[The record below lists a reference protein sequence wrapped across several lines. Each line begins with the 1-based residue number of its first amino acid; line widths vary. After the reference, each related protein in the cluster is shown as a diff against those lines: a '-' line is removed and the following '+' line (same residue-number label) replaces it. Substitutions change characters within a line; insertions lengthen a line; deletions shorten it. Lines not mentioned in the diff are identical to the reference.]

1 LRAKPSGKLL
11 QNANICIES
20 LLGIQVT
27 TLSNYS
33 IDKRRK
39 KSEKVACSL
48 KKQQDV
54 PDISLETLNFML

>member
-1 LRAKPSGKLL
+1 MK
-11 QNANICIES
+11 S

-39 KSEKVACSL
+39 NL
-48 KKQQDV
+48 KKSRAALKNKKMFQN
-54 PDISLETLNFML
+54 PDISLEKLNFML